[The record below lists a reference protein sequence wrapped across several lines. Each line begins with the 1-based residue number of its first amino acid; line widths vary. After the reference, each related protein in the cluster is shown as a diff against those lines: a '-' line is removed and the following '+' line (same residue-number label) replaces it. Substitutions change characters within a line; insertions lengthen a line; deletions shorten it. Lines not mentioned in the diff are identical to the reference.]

1 MLRTCKIVC
10 CGIWLL
16 HSKHRDRSTRDFLS
30 SYLFF
35 FFKYMEDL
43 SFVHICYHHI
53 FNQRSYA
60 ECNIRTTF
68 RSTSVNHPGME
79 KGPCITLTVLM
90 ALLTWNSCI
99 HIQRILKERLLRNI
113 FLMHNY
119 NILLGYQNLKC

>member
-1 MLRTCKIVC
+1 MCVVGFGCYILNTVIGAFVISC
-10 CGIWLL
+10 L
-16 HSKHRDRSTRDFLS
+16 HIF
-30 SYLFF
+30 FF